1 MSTYRHEETHE
12 LWVDL
17 EGGAG
22 KLHILLTITGRS
34 SPELLNLTDLS
45 NVRLEDEAEL
55 QRKFSARYYLVR
67 RPCSKDLAVS
77 GPQFPFYSMLFF
89 RSSFSYA
96 HINDIGYL
104 EIRAFSARGLMAAD
118 LGGKSDPY
126 AVFELDNAMLR
137 THTEY
142 KTVAPVWNRSNLYLN
157 PMWYHCTDEFRLE
170 GKSMITFVML
180 YLYISFIF

>member
-1 MSTYRHEETHE
+1 M
-12 LWVDL
+12 VD
-17 EGGAG
+17 G
-22 KLHILLTITGRS
+22 S
-34 SPELLNLTDLS
+34 
-45 NVRLEDEAEL
+45 
-55 QRKFSARYYLVR
+55 
-67 RPCSKDLAVS
+67 
-77 GPQFPFYSMLFF
+77 QFPFYSLLFF

-157 PMWYHCTDEFRLE
+157 IIR
-170 GKSMITFVML
+170 SA
-180 YLYISFIF
+180 YISIELSLSFAWRANQ

>member
-1 MSTYRHEETHE
+1 MGEKNRDGS
-12 LWVDL
+12 
-17 EGGAG
+17 
-22 KLHILLTITGRS
+22 
-34 SPELLNLTDLS
+34 
-45 NVRLEDEAEL
+45 
-55 QRKFSARYYLVR
+55 
-67 RPCSKDLAVS
+67 
-77 GPQFPFYSMLFF
+77 QFPFYSLLFF

-157 PMWYHCTDEFRLE
+157 PIR
-170 GKSMITFVML
+170 SA
-180 YLYISFIF
+180 YISIELSLSFAWRANQLLHFVCQFYLLRKLLCRVP